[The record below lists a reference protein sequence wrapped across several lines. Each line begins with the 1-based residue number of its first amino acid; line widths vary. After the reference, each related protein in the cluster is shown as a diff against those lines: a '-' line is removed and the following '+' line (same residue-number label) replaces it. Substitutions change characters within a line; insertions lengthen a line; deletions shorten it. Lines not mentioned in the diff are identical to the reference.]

1 MATIKLSTTKNAN
14 ALLKYAEKRADVSNS
29 LDCDVDYVRN
39 QFKATREIW
48 GKNGGIQA
56 HHVIQS
62 FKPDEVTPHEA
73 NEIGLQL
80 AEKLAKGHEVAVY
93 THTDKNHI
101 HNHIVINAVNYEDGR
116 KFHAHGQEA
125 IDRFREASD
134 ELCKEHGLSI
144 VEECSAEVRYTLAEQ
159 SLLQKGESSWKDEI
173 RTAIDSSKEQA
184 MSFEDFQERLKDQG
198 VQATLRGKNI
208 TYEHLESNKKV
219 RGSKLGLA
227 YEKETIL
234 DGFERQVTRERETT
248 SSATTAER
256 GVTEVTGVISVIPR
270 DDFASQSDRGLS
282 LDVPERKHEQRDD
295 DRTRAK
301 SDQTDEPRRAEG
313 NGIDFDDI
321 AQQIRER
328 HRNTQEVYKRNF
340 GRDEDGHQS
349 TAQRNETESGVSEQR
364 VSNKQSGDQG
374 RTGENQQQP
383 WEQVRQLEREGE
395 VRPERNRK
403 KQQDYDIER

>member
-14 ALLKYAEKRADVSNS
+14 ALLKYAEKRAEVSNS

-48 GKNGGIQA
+48 GKSSGIQA

-62 FKPDEVTPHEA
+62 FKPDEVDPKQA

-80 AEKLAKGHEVAVY
+80 AEKMAKGHEVAVY
-93 THTDKNHI
+93 THTDKDHI

-125 IDRFREASD
+125 IDHVRKISD

-144 VEECSAEVRYTLAEQ
+144 VEERSAEVRYTLAEQ

-184 MSFEDFQERLKDQG
+184 TSFEDFQERLKDQG

-219 RGSKLGLA
+219 RGTKLGLA

-234 DGFERQVTRERETT
+234 HGFERQVARERETT
-248 SSATTAER
+248 SSAATAER
-256 GVTEVTGVISVIPR
+256 GVTAVIS
-270 DDFASQSDRGLS
+270 
-282 LDVPERKHEQRDD
+282 
-295 DRTRAK
+295 
-301 SDQTDEPRRAEG
+301 
-313 NGIDFDDI
+313 
-321 AQQIRER
+321 
-328 HRNTQEVYKRNF
+328 
-340 GRDEDGHQS
+340 
-349 TAQRNETESGVSEQR
+349 
-364 VSNKQSGDQG
+364 
-374 RTGENQQQP
+374 
-383 WEQVRQLEREGE
+383 
-395 VRPERNRK
+395 
-403 KQQDYDIER
+403 

>member
-14 ALLKYAEKRADVSNS
+14 ALLKYAEKRAEVSNS

-39 QFKATREIW
+39 QFKTTREIW
-48 GKNGGIQA
+48 GKSGGIQA

-62 FKPDEVTPHEA
+62 FKPYEVDPEKA
-73 NEIGLQL
+73 NKIGLQL
-80 AEKLAKGHEVAVY
+80 AEKLVQGHEVAVY
-93 THTDKNHI
+93 THTDKDHI

-125 IDRFREASD
+125 IDRFRDVSD

-144 VEECSAEVRYTLAEQ
+144 VEERSADVRYTLAEQ
-159 SLLQKGESSWKDEI
+159 SLLKKGESSWKDEI

-184 MSFEDFQERLKDQG
+184 TSFEEFQERLKDQG

-219 RGSKLGLA
+219 RGSKLGMA

-234 DGFERQVTRERETT
+234 DGFERQVTRERA
-248 SSATTAER
+248 ATGSAER
-256 GVTEVTGVISVIPR
+256 GVTTVTAVISG
-270 DDFASQSDRGLS
+270 DDSTSESDRGLS
-282 LDVPERKHEQRDD
+282 LNVPERKHEQRDD
-295 DRTRAK
+295 DRTRAQG
-301 SDQTDEPRRAEG
+301 DQTDEPRRTEG
-313 NGIDFDDI
+313 DGIDFDDV
-321 AQQIRER
+321 AEQIRER
-328 HRNTQEVYKRNF
+328 HRNTQAAYKQNF

-349 TAQRNETESGVSEQR
+349 PTQRHETESGFSEQR
-364 VSNKQSGDQG
+364 VPNKQSSNQG
-374 RTGENQQQP
+374 RTRENQQQP
-383 WEQVRQLEREGE
+383 GEQVRQLERDSEGGT
-395 VRPERNRK
+395 ERGRK

>member
-14 ALLKYAEKRADVSNS
+14 ALLKYAEKRAEVSNS

-62 FKPDEVTPHEA
+62 FKPDEVDPAKA

-80 AEKLAKGHEVAVY
+80 AKKMAKGHEVAVY
-93 THTDKNHI
+93 THIDKDHI

-116 KFHAHGQEA
+116 KFHAHGQDA
-125 IDRFREASD
+125 IDRFRDVSD

-144 VEECSAEVRYTLAEQ
+144 VEERSADVRYTLAEQ
-159 SLLQKGESSWKDEI
+159 SLLQKGETSWKDEI
-173 RTAIDSSKEQA
+173 RTAIDSSKKQA
-184 MSFEDFQERLKDQG
+184 TSFEDFQERLKDQG

-234 DGFERQVTRERETT
+234 DGFERQVTRERAAAD
-248 SSATTAER
+248 SAER
-256 GVTEVTGVISVIPR
+256 GVTTVTAVIPG
-270 DDFASQSDRGLS
+270 DDLASQSDRGLS
-282 LDVPERKHEQRDD
+282 LDVSERKHEQRDD
-295 DRTRAK
+295 DRTRAQGN
-301 SDQTDEPRRAEG
+301 QTDEPRRTEG

-328 HRNTQEVYKRNF
+328 HRNTQVAYKQNF
-340 GRDEDGHQS
+340 GRNEGGHSSATQGNG
-349 TAQRNETESGVSEQR
+349 NESSVSSKGI
-364 VSNKQSGDQG
+364 SNKQSSDQG
-374 RTGENQQQP
+374 RARENQQQP
-383 WEQVRQLEREGE
+383 GEQVRQLERDSEGGA
-395 VRPERNRK
+395 ERGRK

>member
-14 ALLKYAEKRADVSNS
+14 ALLKYAEKRAEVSNS

-48 GKNGGIQA
+48 GKSGGIQA

-62 FKPDEVTPHEA
+62 FKPDEVDPQQA

-80 AEKLAKGHEVAVY
+80 AEKLAKGHEMAVY
-93 THTDKNHI
+93 THTDKDHI

-116 KFHAHGQEA
+116 KFHAHGQDA
-125 IDRFREASD
+125 IDRFRDVSD
-134 ELCKEHGLSI
+134 QLCKEHGLSI
-144 VEECSAEVRYTLAEQ
+144 VEERSADVRYTLAEQ
-159 SLLQKGESSWKDEI
+159 SLLQKGETSWKDEI

-184 MSFEDFQERLKDQG
+184 TSFEDFQERLKDQG

-234 DGFERQVTRERETT
+234 DGFERQVTRER
-248 SSATTAER
+248 
-256 GVTEVTGVISVIPR
+256 GVTTVISG
-270 DDFASQSDRGLS
+270 DDLASQSDRGLS
-282 LDVPERKHEQRDD
+282 LDISERKHEQRDD
-295 DRTRAK
+295 DRTRAQG
-301 SDQTDEPRRAEG
+301 DQADEPRRTEG
-313 NGIDFDDI
+313 DGIDFDDV

-328 HRNTQEVYKRNF
+328 HRNTQAVYKKNF
-340 GRDEDGHQS
+340 GR
-349 TAQRNETESGVSEQR
+349 NESGHSDDTHGNGNESSVS
-364 VSNKQSGDQG
+364 SKGISSKQSSDQG
-374 RTGENQQQP
+374 RVREDQQQP
-383 WEQVRQLEREGE
+383 GEQVRQLERDSEGGTQ
-395 VRPERNRK
+395 RGRK

>member
-14 ALLKYAEKRADVSNS
+14 ALLKYAEKRAEVLNS
-29 LDCDVDYVRN
+29 FDCDVDYVRN

-48 GKNGGIQA
+48 GKSGGIQA

-62 FKPDEVTPHEA
+62 FKPDEVDPKKA

-80 AEKLAKGHEVAVY
+80 AKKMAKGHEVAVY
-93 THTDKNHI
+93 THTDKDHI

-134 ELCKEHGLSI
+134 GLCKEYGLSI
-144 VEECSAEVRYTLAEQ
+144 VEERSADVRYTLAEQ
-159 SLLQKGESSWKDEI
+159 SLLEKGESSWKDEI
-173 RTAIDSSKEQA
+173 RTAIDQAKEQTA
-184 MSFEDFQERLKDQG
+184 SFEEFQELLKEQG

-219 RGSKLGLA
+219 RGTKLGLA

-234 DGFERQVTRERETT
+234 HGFERQVTRERETA
-248 SSATTAER
+248 SSAER
-256 GVTEVTGVISVIPR
+256 GVTTVTAVISG
-270 DDFASQSDRGLS
+270 DDLTSQSNRGLS
-282 LDVPERKHEQRDD
+282 LDISERKHEQRDD
-295 DRTRAK
+295 DRTRAQG
-301 SDQTDEPRRAEG
+301 DQTDEPRRTEG
-313 NGIDFDDI
+313 NGIDFDDV

-328 HRNTQEVYKRNF
+328 HRHAQAVYKRNF

-349 TAQRNETESGVSEQR
+349 ITQRNETESGVSEQG
-364 VSNKQSGDQG
+364 VSNEQSSNQG
-374 RTGENQQQP
+374 RAREDQQQP
-383 WEQVRQLEREGE
+383 GEQVRQLERDSEGGTQ
-395 VRPERNRK
+395 RGRK
-403 KQQDYDIER
+403 KQQDYDLER

>member
-14 ALLKYAEKRADVSNS
+14 ALLKYAEKRAEVSNS

-48 GKNGGIQA
+48 GKSGGIQA

-62 FKPDEVTPHEA
+62 FKPDEVDPEKA

-93 THTDKNHI
+93 THTDKDHI

-125 IDRFREASD
+125 IDRFRDVSD

-144 VEECSAEVRYTLAEQ
+144 VEERSADVRYTLAEQ
-159 SLLQKGESSWKDEI
+159 SLLQKGESSWKDEV
-173 RTAIDSSKEQA
+173 RTAIDSSKEQT
-184 MSFEDFQERLKDQG
+184 MSFEEFQERLKDQG

-234 DGFERQVTRERETT
+234 DGFERQVTRERA
-248 SSATTAER
+248 ATGSAER
-256 GVTEVTGVISVIPR
+256 GITTVTAVIPG
-270 DDFASQSDRGLS
+270 DDSTSQSDRGLS
-282 LDVPERKHEQRDD
+282 LDVPERKHEQRND
-295 DRTRAK
+295 DRTRAQG
-301 SDQTDEPRRAEG
+301 DQTDEPRRTEG
-313 NGIDFDDI
+313 DGIDFDDV
-321 AQQIRER
+321 AEQIRER
-328 HRNTQEVYKRNF
+328 HRNTQAAYKQNF
-340 GRDEDGHQS
+340 GR
-349 TAQRNETESGVSEQR
+349 NEGSHSSATQGNGNESSVSSKGI
-364 VSNKQSGDQG
+364 SNKQSSDQG
-374 RTGENQQQP
+374 RARENQQQP
-383 WEQVRQLEREGE
+383 GEQVRQLERDSEGGT
-395 VRPERNRK
+395 ERGRK

>member
-14 ALLKYAEKRADVSNS
+14 ALLKYAEKRAEVSNS

-48 GKNGGIQA
+48 GKSSGIQA

-62 FKPDEVTPHEA
+62 FKPDEVDPHQA
-73 NEIGLQL
+73 NEMGIKL

-93 THTDKNHI
+93 THTDKDHI

-116 KFHAHGQEA
+116 KFHAHGQDA
-125 IDRFREASD
+125 IEHVRKISD

-144 VEECSAEVRYTLAEQ
+144 VEERSADVRYTLAEQ

-184 MSFEDFQERLKDQG
+184 TSFEEFQKVLKDQG

-234 DGFERQVTRERETT
+234 HGFERQVTRERTAAD
-248 SSATTAER
+248 SAER
-256 GVTEVTGVISVIPR
+256 GVTTVTAVIPG
-270 DDFASQSDRGLS
+270 DDSTSQSDRGLS
-282 LDVPERKHEQRDD
+282 LNFPERKHEQRDD
-295 DRTRAK
+295 DRTRAQG
-301 SDQTDEPRRAEG
+301 DQTDEPRRTEG
-313 NGIDFDDI
+313 NGIDFYDI
-321 AQQIRER
+321 AEQIRER
-328 HRNTQEVYKRNF
+328 HRNTQAAYKQNF
-340 GRDEDGHQS
+340 GRDEDGYQS
-349 TAQRNETESGVSEQR
+349 FTERNETESGVSEQR
-364 VSNKQSGDQG
+364 VSNKQSSDQE
-374 RTGENQQQP
+374 RTREDQQQP
-383 WEQVRQLEREGE
+383 GEQVRQLERDSEGRTQRGRE
-395 VRPERNRK
+395 

>member
-14 ALLKYAEKRADVSNS
+14 ALLKYAEKRAEVSNS

-48 GKNGGIQA
+48 GKSSGIQA

-62 FKPDEVTPHEA
+62 FKPDEVDPQQA

-80 AEKLAKGHEVAVY
+80 AEKMAKGHEVAVY

-125 IDRFREASD
+125 IDHVRKISD

-144 VEECSAEVRYTLAEQ
+144 VEERSADVRYTLAEQ
-159 SLLQKGESSWKDEI
+159 SLLEKGESSWKDEI

-184 MSFEDFQERLKDQG
+184 TSFEDFQERLKDQG

-219 RGSKLGLA
+219 RGTKLGLA

-234 DGFERQVTRERETT
+234 HGFERQVTRERETRN
-248 SSATTAER
+248 SATTVNR
-256 GVTEVTGVISVIPR
+256 GLEEDIRR
-270 DDFASQSDRGLS
+270 DDFASQSDGGLS
-282 LDVPERKHEQRDD
+282 LDVSERKHEQRDD
-295 DRTRAK
+295 DETRART
-301 SDQTDEPRRAEG
+301 DQTDEPRRTRG
-313 NGIDFDDI
+313 NEIDFADI
-321 AQQIRER
+321 DQQIRDR
-328 HRNTQEVYKRNF
+328 HLRAQAIYERNF
-340 GRDEDGHQS
+340 GRDEDGHQ
-349 TAQRNETESGVSEQR
+349 GIEQR
-364 VSNKQSGDQG
+364 D
-374 RTGENQQQP
+374 E
-383 WEQVRQLEREGE
+383 
-395 VRPERNRK
+395 K
-403 KQQDYDIER
+403 KIRSF

>member
-14 ALLKYAEKRADVSNS
+14 ALLKYAEKRAEVSNS

-62 FKPDEVTPHEA
+62 FKPDEVDPQKA

-80 AEKLAKGHEVAVY
+80 AEKLAKGYEVAVY
-93 THTDKNHI
+93 THTDKDHI

-125 IDRFREASD
+125 IDRFRDVSD

-144 VEECSAEVRYTLAEQ
+144 VEERSADVRYTLAEQ
-159 SLLQKGESSWKDEI
+159 SLLKKGESSWKDEI
-173 RTAIDSSKEQA
+173 RTAIDSSKEQTT
-184 MSFEDFQERLKDQG
+184 SFEEFQERLKDQG

-234 DGFERQVTRERETT
+234 DGFERQVTRERA
-248 SSATTAER
+248 ATGSAER
-256 GVTEVTGVISVIPR
+256 GVTTVTAVIPR
-270 DDFASQSDRGLS
+270 NDSTSESNRGLS

-295 DRTRAK
+295 DRKRAQG
-301 SDQTDEPRRAEG
+301 DQTDEPRRTEG
-313 NGIDFDDI
+313 DGIDFDDV

-328 HRNTQEVYKRNF
+328 HRHTQAVYKRNF
-340 GRDEDGHQS
+340 GRNEDGHQS

-364 VSNKQSGDQG
+364 VSSKQSSDQG
-374 RTGENQQQP
+374 RAREDQQQP
-383 WEQVRQLEREGE
+383 GEQVRQLERDSEGGT
-395 VRPERNRK
+395 ERGRK
-403 KQQDYDIER
+403 KQQDYDFER

>member
-14 ALLKYAEKRADVSNS
+14 ALLKYAEKRAEVSNS

-39 QFKATREIW
+39 QFRATREIW

-62 FKPDEVTPHEA
+62 FKPDEVDFQKA
-73 NEIGLQL
+73 NKIGLQL

-93 THTDKNHI
+93 THTDKDHI

-125 IDRFREASD
+125 IDRFREVSD
-134 ELCKEHGLSI
+134 ELCKEYGLSI
-144 VEECSAEVRYTLAEQ
+144 VEERSARVRYTLAEQ
-159 SLLQKGESSWKDEI
+159 SLLEKGESSWKDEI
-173 RTAIDSSKEQA
+173 RTAIDQAKEQTA
-184 MSFEDFQERLKDQG
+184 SFEEFQERLKEQG

-219 RGSKLGLA
+219 RGTKLGLA

-234 DGFERQVTRERETT
+234 HGFERQVTRERETAG
-248 SSATTAER
+248 SAER
-256 GVTEVTGVISVIPR
+256 GVTTVTAVIPR

-282 LDVPERKHEQRDD
+282 LDVSERKHEQRDD
-295 DRTRAK
+295 DRTGAQG
-301 SDQTDEPRRAEG
+301 DQTDEPRRTEG
-313 NGIDFDDI
+313 NGIDFDDV

-328 HRNTQEVYKRNF
+328 HRRTQEVYRRNF
-340 GRDEDGHQS
+340 GRDENGHQGI
-349 TAQRNETESGVSEQR
+349 AQRNEKESGVSEQR
-364 VSNKQSGDQG
+364 VPNKQSSDQG
-374 RTGENQQQP
+374 RTRENQQQP
-383 WEQVRQLEREGE
+383 GEQVRHVERESSS
-395 VRPERNRK
+395 RTQPNRK
-403 KQQDYDIER
+403 KQQGYDLER

>member
-14 ALLKYAEKRADVSNS
+14 ALLKYAEKRAEVSNS

-48 GKNGGIQA
+48 GKSGGIQA

-62 FKPDEVTPHEA
+62 FKPDEVDPEKA

-80 AEKLAKGHEVAVY
+80 AEKLAKGHEVAIY
-93 THTDKNHI
+93 THTDKDHI

-116 KFHAHGQEA
+116 KFHAHGQDA
-125 IDRFREASD
+125 IDRFRDVSD

-144 VEECSAEVRYTLAEQ
+144 VEERSADVRYTLAEQ

-184 MSFEDFQERLKDQG
+184 TSFEDLQERLKDQG

-234 DGFERQVTRERETT
+234 HGFERQVTRERA
-248 SSATTAER
+248 ATGPAER
-256 GVTEVTGVISVIPR
+256 GVTTVTAVIPG
-270 DDFASQSDRGLS
+270 DDSTSQSDRGLS
-282 LDVPERKHEQRDD
+282 LNVPERKHEQRDD
-295 DRTRAK
+295 DRTRAQG
-301 SDQTDEPRRAEG
+301 DQTDEPRRTEG

-321 AQQIRER
+321 AEQIRER
-328 HRNTQEVYKRNF
+328 HRNTQAAYKQNF
-340 GRDEDGHQS
+340 GRDEDSHQS
-349 TAQRNETESGVSEQR
+349 PTQRYETESGVSEQR
-364 VSNKQSGDQG
+364 VPSKQSSHQG
-374 RTGENQQQP
+374 RVRENQQQP
-383 WEQVRQLEREGE
+383 GEQVRQLERDSEGGTQ
-395 VRPERNRK
+395 RGRK

>member
-14 ALLKYAEKRADVSNS
+14 ALLKYAEKRAEVSNS
-29 LDCDVDYVRN
+29 IDCDVDYVRN

-62 FKPDEVTPHEA
+62 FKPEEVDSQKA

-80 AEKLAKGHEVAVY
+80 AEKLAQGHEVAVY
-93 THTDKNHI
+93 THTDKDHI

-116 KFHAHGQEA
+116 KFHAHGQDA
-125 IDRFREASD
+125 IDRFRDVSD
-134 ELCKEHGLSI
+134 QLCKEHGLSI
-144 VEECSAEVRYTLAEQ
+144 VEERSADVRYTLAEQ
-159 SLLQKGESSWKDEI
+159 SLLQKGETSWKDEI
-173 RTAIDSSKEQA
+173 RTAIDSSKKQA
-184 MSFEDFQERLKDQG
+184 TSFEDFQERLKDQG

-234 DGFERQVTRERETT
+234 DGFERQVTRERAAAD
-248 SSATTAER
+248 SAER
-256 GVTEVTGVISVIPR
+256 GVTTVTAVIPG
-270 DDFASQSDRGLS
+270 DDLASQSDRGLS
-282 LDVPERKHEQRDD
+282 LDVSERKHEQRDD
-295 DRTRAK
+295 DRTRAQGN
-301 SDQTDEPRRAEG
+301 QTDEPRRTEG

-328 HRNTQEVYKRNF
+328 HRNTQVAYKQNF
-340 GRDEDGHQS
+340 GRNEGGHSSATQGNG
-349 TAQRNETESGVSEQR
+349 NESSVSSKGI
-364 VSNKQSGDQG
+364 SNKQSSDQG
-374 RTGENQQQP
+374 RARENQQQP
-383 WEQVRQLEREGE
+383 GEQVRQLERDSEGGA
-395 VRPERNRK
+395 ERGRK

>member
-14 ALLKYAEKRADVSNS
+14 ALLKYAEKRSEVSNS
-29 LDCDVDYVRN
+29 LDCDVNYVRN

-62 FKPDEVTPHEA
+62 FKPDEVDPQKA

-93 THTDKNHI
+93 THTDKDHI
-101 HNHIVINAVNYEDGR
+101 HNHIVINAVNYGDGR

-125 IDRFREASD
+125 IDHVRKISD

-144 VEECSAEVRYTLAEQ
+144 VEERSADVRYTLAEQ
-159 SLLQKGESSWKDEI
+159 SLLQKGGSSWKDEI
-173 RTAIDSSKEQA
+173 RTVVDSSKEQA
-184 MSFEDFQERLKDQG
+184 TSFEDFQERLKDQG

-234 DGFERQVTRERETT
+234 HGFERQVTGERAATG
-248 SSATTAER
+248 SA
-256 GVTEVTGVISVIPR
+256 VIPR
-270 DDFASQSDRGLS
+270 DDLASQSNGGLS
-282 LDVPERKHEQRDD
+282 LDVSERKHEQRDD
-295 DRTRAK
+295 DRTRAQRN
-301 SDQTDEPRRAEG
+301 QTDEPRRTEG

-321 AQQIRER
+321 AEQIRER
-328 HRNTQEVYKRNF
+328 HRNTQAAYKQNF
-340 GRDEDGHQS
+340 GRDEDSHQS
-349 TAQRNETESGVSEQR
+349 FTERNETQSGVSEQR
-364 VSNKQSGDQG
+364 ALNKQSSDQE
-374 RTGENQQQP
+374 RTREDQQQP
-383 WEQVRQLEREGE
+383 GEQVRQLECYSEGGTK
-395 VRPERNRK
+395 RGRK
-403 KQQDYDIER
+403 KQQDHDIER

>member
-14 ALLKYAEKRADVSNS
+14 ALLKYAEKRAEVLNS

-62 FKPDEVTPHEA
+62 FKPDEVDPQKA

-80 AEKLAKGHEVAVY
+80 AEKLAQGHEVAVY
-93 THTDKNHI
+93 THTDKDHI

-116 KFHAHGQEA
+116 KFHAHGQDA
-125 IDRFREASD
+125 IDRFRDVSD

-144 VEECSAEVRYTLAEQ
+144 VEERSADVRYTLAEQ
-159 SLLQKGESSWKDEI
+159 SLLQKGESSWKDKI

-184 MSFEDFQERLKDQG
+184 TSFEDFQERLKDQG

-234 DGFERQVTRERETT
+234 DGFERQVTRERAETG
-248 SSATTAER
+248 SA
-256 GVTEVTGVISVIPR
+256 VISG
-270 DDFASQSDRGLS
+270 DDLASQSDRGLS
-282 LDVPERKHEQRDD
+282 LDVSERKHEQRDD
-295 DRTRAK
+295 DRTRAQG
-301 SDQTDEPRRAEG
+301 DQTDKPRRTEG
-313 NGIDFDDI
+313 NGIDFDDV

-328 HRNTQEVYKRNF
+328 HRHTQAVYKRNF
-340 GRDEDGHQS
+340 GRDEDGHQGL
-349 TAQRNETESGVSEQR
+349 TQRNETESGVSEQG
-364 VSNKQSGDQG
+364 VSSKQSSDQG
-374 RTGENQQQP
+374 RARENQQQP
-383 WEQVRQLEREGE
+383 GEQVRQLERDSEGGT
-395 VRPERNRK
+395 ERGRK

>member
-14 ALLKYAEKRADVSNS
+14 ALLKYAEKRAEVSNS

-62 FKPDEVTPHEA
+62 FKPDEVDPQQA

-101 HNHIVINAVNYEDGR
+101 HNHIVINAVNYEDGK
-116 KFHAHGQEA
+116 KFHAHGQDA

-144 VEECSAEVRYTLAEQ
+144 VEEQSAEVRYTLAEQ

-184 MSFEDFQERLKDQG
+184 TSFEDFQEHLKNQG

-234 DGFERQVTRERETT
+234 HGFERQVTREREAA
-248 SSATTAER
+248 SSAER
-256 GVTEVTGVISVIPR
+256 GVISVIPR

-313 NGIDFDDI
+313 NGIDFDVI

-328 HRNTQEVYKRNF
+328 HRNTQAVYKRNF

-349 TAQRNETESGVSEQR
+349 AAQRHETESGVSEQG
-364 VSNKQSGDQG
+364 VPSKQSSNQG
-374 RTGENQQQP
+374 RARENQQQP
-383 WEQVRQLEREGE
+383 GEQVRHVERESE
-395 VRPERNRK
+395 VRPQRDRK

>member
-14 ALLKYAEKRADVSNS
+14 ALLKYAEKRAEVSNS
-29 LDCDVDYVRN
+29 LDCDANYVRN

-48 GKNGGIQA
+48 GKSGGIQA

-62 FKPDEVTPHEA
+62 FKPDEVDPQKA

-80 AEKLAKGHEVAVY
+80 AQKMAKGHEVAVY
-93 THTDKNHI
+93 THTDKDHI

-125 IDRFREASD
+125 IDRFREVSD
-134 ELCKEHGLSI
+134 ELCKEYGLSI
-144 VEECSAEVRYTLAEQ
+144 VEERSADVRYTLAEQ
-159 SLLQKGESSWKDEI
+159 SLLEKGESSWKDEI
-173 RTAIDSSKEQA
+173 RMAIDSSKEHVT
-184 MSFEDFQERLKDQG
+184 SFEDFQERLKDQG

-219 RGSKLGLA
+219 RGTKLGLA

-234 DGFERQVTRERETT
+234 HGFERQITRETA
-248 SSATTAER
+248 SSAER
-256 GVTEVTGVISVIPR
+256 GVTAVIPG
-270 DDFASQSDRGLS
+270 DDIASQSDRGLS
-282 LDVPERKHEQRDD
+282 LDVPERKYEQRDD
-295 DRTRAK
+295 DRTRAQG
-301 SDQTDEPRRAEG
+301 DQTDEPRRTEG
-313 NGIDFDDI
+313 NGIDFDDV

-328 HRNTQEVYKRNF
+328 HRHTQAVYKRNF

-364 VSNKQSGDQG
+364 VSNKQSSDQE
-374 RTGENQQQP
+374 RAREDQQQP
-383 WEQVRQLEREGE
+383 GEQVRQLERDSEG
-395 VRPERNRK
+395 RTQRGRK
-403 KQQDYDIER
+403 KQQDYDLER

>member
-14 ALLKYAEKRADVSNS
+14 ALLKYAEKRAEVSNS

-48 GKNGGIQA
+48 GKSSGIQA

-62 FKPDEVTPHEA
+62 FKPDEVDPQQA

-80 AEKLAKGHEVAVY
+80 AEKMAKGHEVAVY

-125 IDRFREASD
+125 IDHVRKISD

-144 VEECSAEVRYTLAEQ
+144 VEERSADVRYTLAEQ
-159 SLLQKGESSWKDEI
+159 SLLEKGESSWKDEI

-184 MSFEDFQERLKDQG
+184 TSFEDFQERLKDQG

-219 RGSKLGLA
+219 RGTKLGLA

-234 DGFERQVTRERETT
+234 HGFERQVTRERETRN
-248 SSATTAER
+248 SATTVNR
-256 GVTEVTGVISVIPR
+256 GLEEDIRR
-270 DDFASQSDRGLS
+270 DDFASQSDGGLS
-282 LDVPERKHEQRDD
+282 LDVFERKHEQRDD
-295 DRTRAK
+295 DRTRAQG
-301 SDQTDEPRRAEG
+301 DQTNEPRRTEG

-321 AQQIRER
+321 AQQIRKR
-328 HRNTQEVYKRNF
+328 NRNTQAAYKQNF
-340 GRDEDGHQS
+340 GRDEDSHQS
-349 TAQRNETESGVSEQR
+349 PTQRHETESGVSKQR
-364 VSNKQSGDQG
+364 VPNKQSSDQE
-374 RTGENQQQP
+374 RTREDQQQSG
-383 WEQVRQLEREGE
+383 EQVRYVEREGE
-395 VRPERNRK
+395 VRTQRNRK
-403 KQQDYDIER
+403 KQQDYDFER

>member
-14 ALLKYAEKRADVSNS
+14 ALLKYAEKRAEVSNS
-29 LDCDVDYVRN
+29 LNCDVDYVRN

-62 FKPDEVTPHEA
+62 FKPDEVDPQQA

-93 THTDKNHI
+93 THTDKDHI

-125 IDRFREASD
+125 IDHVRKISD

-144 VEECSAEVRYTLAEQ
+144 VEERSADVRYTLAEQ
-159 SLLQKGESSWKDEI
+159 SLFQKGESSWKDEI
-173 RTAIDSSKEQA
+173 RTAVDSSKEQA
-184 MSFEDFQERLKDQG
+184 TSFEDFQERLKDQG

-219 RGSKLGLA
+219 RGTKLGLA

-234 DGFERQVTRERETT
+234 HGFERQVTRERETRN
-248 SSATTAER
+248 SATTVNR
-256 GVTEVTGVISVIPR
+256 GFEENIRR

-282 LDVPERKHEQRDD
+282 LDVPERKYEQRDD
-295 DRTRAK
+295 DATRART
-301 SDQTDEPRRAEG
+301 DQTDEPRRTSG
-313 NGIDFDDI
+313 NEIDFADI
-321 AQQIRER
+321 DQQIRDR
-328 HRNTQEVYKRNF
+328 HLRAQAIYERNF
-340 GRDEDGHQS
+340 GRDEDGHQGIE
-349 TAQRNETESGVSEQR
+349 QRDEKKSGVSEQR
-364 VSNKQSGDQG
+364 VPNKQSSDQR
-374 RTGENQQQP
+374 RTREDQQQSG
-383 WEQVRQLEREGE
+383 EQVRHVEREGE
-395 VRPERNRK
+395 IRTQRNRE

>member
-14 ALLKYAEKRADVSNS
+14 ALLKYAEKRAEVSNS

-48 GKNGGIQA
+48 GKSGDIQA

-62 FKPDEVTPHEA
+62 FKPDEVNPQQA

-80 AEKLAKGHEVAVY
+80 AEKMAKGYEVAVY
-93 THTDKNHI
+93 THTDKDHI

-125 IDRFREASD
+125 IDHVRKISD

-144 VEECSAEVRYTLAEQ
+144 VEERSADVRYTLAEQ
-159 SLLQKGESSWKDEI
+159 SLLQKGKSSWKDEI
-173 RTAIDSSKEQA
+173 RTAIDQAKEQTA
-184 MSFEDFQERLKDQG
+184 SFEEFQERLKEQG

-219 RGSKLGLA
+219 RGTKLGLA

-234 DGFERQVTRERETT
+234 HGFERQVTGEREAG
-248 SSATTAER
+248 SSAQRRVTA
-256 GVTEVTGVISVIPR
+256 VIPR
-270 DDFASQSDRGLS
+270 DDLASQSNRGLS
-282 LDVPERKHEQRDD
+282 LDVPEGKHEQRDD
-295 DRTRAK
+295 DRTRAQG
-301 SDQTDEPRRAEG
+301 DQTDEPRRTKG
-313 NGIDFDDI
+313 DGIDFDDV

-328 HRNTQEVYKRNF
+328 HRHTQAVYKRNF

-349 TAQRNETESGVSEQR
+349 TAQRNETEPGVSKQR
-364 VSNKQSGDQG
+364 VSNKQSSDQG
-374 RTGENQQQP
+374 RAREDQQQH
-383 WEQVRQLEREGE
+383 GE
-395 VRPERNRK
+395 
-403 KQQDYDIER
+403 

>member
-14 ALLKYAEKRADVSNS
+14 ALLKYAEKRAEVSNS

-48 GKNGGIQA
+48 GKSGGIQA

-62 FKPDEVTPHEA
+62 FKPDEVDPQKA

-80 AEKLAKGHEVAVY
+80 AEKLAQGHEVAVY
-93 THTDKNHI
+93 THTDKDHI

-116 KFHAHGQEA
+116 KFHAHGQDA

-134 ELCKEHGLSI
+134 ELCKEHGLSV
-144 VEECSAEVRYTLAEQ
+144 VEERSADVRYTLAEQ
-159 SLLQKGESSWKDEI
+159 SLLEKGESSWKDEI
-173 RTAIDSSKEQA
+173 RTAIDQAKEQTA
-184 MSFEDFQERLKDQG
+184 SFEEFQERLKEQG

-219 RGSKLGLA
+219 RGTKLGLA

-234 DGFERQVTRERETT
+234 HGFERQVTGEREAG
-248 SSATTAER
+248 SSAQRRVTA
-256 GVTEVTGVISVIPR
+256 VIPR
-270 DDFASQSDRGLS
+270 DDLASQSNRGLS
-282 LDVPERKHEQRDD
+282 LDVPEGKHEQRDD
-295 DRTRAK
+295 DRTRAQG
-301 SDQTDEPRRAEG
+301 DQTDEPRRTKG
-313 NGIDFDDI
+313 DGIDFDDV

-328 HRNTQEVYKRNF
+328 HRHTQAVYKRNF

-349 TAQRNETESGVSEQR
+349 TAQRNETEPGVSKQR
-364 VSNKQSGDQG
+364 VSNKQSSDQG
-374 RTGENQQQP
+374 RAREDQQQP
-383 WEQVRQLEREGE
+383 GEQVRQLERDSEGGTQ
-395 VRPERNRK
+395 RGRK

>member
-14 ALLKYAEKRADVSNS
+14 ALLKYAEKRAGVSNS

-62 FKPDEVTPHEA
+62 FKPDEVTPHQA

-93 THTDKNHI
+93 THTDKDHI

-125 IDRFREASD
+125 IDYFREASD

-144 VEECSAEVRYTLAEQ
+144 VEERSADVRYTLAEQ
-159 SLLQKGESSWKDEI
+159 SLLEKGESSWKDEI
-173 RTAIDSSKEQA
+173 RTAIDQAKEQTA
-184 MSFEDFQERLKDQG
+184 SFEEFQERLKEQG

-219 RGSKLGLA
+219 RGTKLGLA

-234 DGFERQVTRERETT
+234 HGFERQVTRERETT
-248 SSATTAER
+248 SSADTVER
-256 GVTEVTGVISVIPR
+256 GHARIISVIPR

-282 LDVPERKHEQRDD
+282 LDVSERKHEQRDD
-295 DRTRAK
+295 DAARART
-301 SDQTDEPRRAEG
+301 DQADEPRRTEG
-313 NGIDFDDI
+313 NEINFDDI
-321 AQQIRER
+321 DQQIRER

-349 TAQRNETESGVSEQR
+349 FTKRHEKESGVSEQR
-364 VSNKQSGDQG
+364 VPNKQSSDQG
-374 RTGENQQQP
+374 RAREDQQQP
-383 WEQVRQLEREGE
+383 GKQIRHVERESE
-395 VRPERNRK
+395 VRTQRDRK

>member
-14 ALLKYAEKRADVSNS
+14 ALLKYAEKRAEVSNS

-48 GKNGGIQA
+48 GKSGGIQA

-62 FKPDEVTPHEA
+62 FKPDEVDPQQA
-73 NEIGLQL
+73 NKIGLQL
-80 AEKLAKGHEVAVY
+80 AEKLAQGHEVAVY
-93 THTDKNHI
+93 THTDKDHI

-116 KFHAHGQEA
+116 KFHAHGQDA
-125 IDRFREASD
+125 IDRFRDVSD

-144 VEECSAEVRYTLAEQ
+144 VEERSADVRYTLAEQ

-184 MSFEDFQERLKDQG
+184 TSFEEFQERLKDQG

-234 DGFERQVTRERETT
+234 HGFERQVTRERA
-248 SSATTAER
+248 ATGSAER
-256 GVTEVTGVISVIPR
+256 GVTTVTAVIPG
-270 DDFASQSDRGLS
+270 DDSTSQSDRGLS
-282 LDVPERKHEQRDD
+282 LDVPERKHEQRND
-295 DRTRAK
+295 DRTRAQG
-301 SDQTDEPRRAEG
+301 DQTDEPRRTEG
-313 NGIDFDDI
+313 DGIDFDDV
-321 AQQIRER
+321 AEQIRER
-328 HRNTQEVYKRNF
+328 HRNTQAAYKQNF
-340 GRDEDGHQS
+340 GR
-349 TAQRNETESGVSEQR
+349 NEGSHSSATQGNGNESSVSSKGI
-364 VSNKQSGDQG
+364 SNKQSSDQG
-374 RTGENQQQP
+374 RARENQQQP
-383 WEQVRQLEREGE
+383 GEQVRQLERDSEGGT
-395 VRPERNRK
+395 ERGRK

>member
-14 ALLKYAEKRADVSNS
+14 ALLKYTEKRVEVSNS

-48 GKNGGIQA
+48 GKSGGIQA

-62 FKPDEVTPHEA
+62 FKPDEVDPQKA

-93 THTDKNHI
+93 THTDKDHI

-125 IDRFREASD
+125 IDRFREVSD

-144 VEECSAEVRYTLAEQ
+144 VEERSADVRYTLAEQ

-184 MSFEDFQERLKDQG
+184 TSFEEFQERLKDKG

-234 DGFERQVTRERETT
+234 DGFERQVTRERAAAD
-248 SSATTAER
+248 SAER
-256 GVTEVTGVISVIPR
+256 GVTTVTAVIPG
-270 DDFASQSDRGLS
+270 DDSTSQSDRGLS
-282 LDVPERKHEQRDD
+282 LNVPERKHEQRDD
-295 DRTRAK
+295 DRTRAQG
-301 SDQTDEPRRAEG
+301 DQTDEPRRTEG
-313 NGIDFDDI
+313 DGIDFDDV
-321 AQQIRER
+321 AEQIRER
-328 HRNTQEVYKRNF
+328 HRNTQAAYKQNF

-349 TAQRNETESGVSEQR
+349 PTQRHERESGFSEQR
-364 VSNKQSGDQG
+364 VPNKQSSNQG
-374 RTGENQQQP
+374 RTRENQQQP
-383 WEQVRQLEREGE
+383 GEQVRQLERDSEGGTQ
-395 VRPERNRK
+395 RGRK

>member
-14 ALLKYAEKRADVSNS
+14 ALLKYAEKRAEVSNS

-62 FKPDEVTPHEA
+62 FKPDEVDPEKA
-73 NEIGLQL
+73 NKIGLQL
-80 AEKLAKGHEVAVY
+80 AEKLAQGHEVAVY
-93 THTDKNHI
+93 THTDKDHI

-116 KFHAHGQEA
+116 KFHAHGQDA
-125 IDRFREASD
+125 IDRFRDVSD

-144 VEECSAEVRYTLAEQ
+144 VEERSADVRYTLAEQ
-159 SLLQKGESSWKDEI
+159 SLLQKGEISWKDEI

-184 MSFEDFQERLKDQG
+184 TSFEEFQERLKDQG

-208 TYEHLESNKKV
+208 TYEHLESNRKV
-219 RGSKLGLA
+219 RGSKLGLV

-234 DGFERQVTRERETT
+234 DGFERQVTREREAAGSGERRVTT
-248 SSATTAER
+248 
-256 GVTEVTGVISVIPR
+256 VIPG
-270 DDFASQSDRGLS
+270 DDLASQSNGGLP
-282 LDVPERKHEQRDD
+282 LDVSERKHEQRDD
-295 DRTRAK
+295 DRTRAQGN
-301 SDQTDEPRRAEG
+301 QTDEPRRTEG

-328 HRNTQEVYKRNF
+328 HRNTQAVYKKNF
-340 GRDEDGHQS
+340 GR
-349 TAQRNETESGVSEQR
+349 NESGHSDDTHGNGNESSVS
-364 VSNKQSGDQG
+364 SKGISSKQSSDQG
-374 RTGENQQQP
+374 RVREDQQQP
-383 WEQVRQLEREGE
+383 GEQVRQLERDSEGGTQ
-395 VRPERNRK
+395 RGRK

>member
-14 ALLKYAEKRADVSNS
+14 ALLKYAEKRAEVSNS

-62 FKPDEVTPHEA
+62 FKPDEVDPQQA

-93 THTDKNHI
+93 THTDKDHI
-101 HNHIVINAVNYEDGR
+101 HNHIVINAVNYEDGK
-116 KFHAHGQEA
+116 KFHAHGQDA

-144 VEECSAEVRYTLAEQ
+144 VEEQSAEVRYTLAEQ

-184 MSFEDFQERLKDQG
+184 TSFEDFQEHLKNQG

-234 DGFERQVTRERETT
+234 HGFERQVTREREAA
-248 SSATTAER
+248 SSAER
-256 GVTEVTGVISVIPR
+256 GVISVIPR

-313 NGIDFDDI
+313 NGIDFDVI

-328 HRNTQEVYKRNF
+328 HRNTQAVYKRNF

-349 TAQRNETESGVSEQR
+349 AAQRHETESGVSEQG
-364 VSNKQSGDQG
+364 VPSKQSSNQG
-374 RTGENQQQP
+374 RARENQQQP
-383 WEQVRQLEREGE
+383 GEQVRHVERESE
-395 VRPERNRK
+395 VRPQRDRK

>member
-14 ALLKYAEKRADVSNS
+14 ALLKYAEKRAEVSNS

-48 GKNGGIQA
+48 GKNGSIQA

-62 FKPDEVTPHEA
+62 FKPDEVDPQKA

-80 AEKLAKGHEVAVY
+80 AEKLAQGHEVAVY
-93 THTDKNHI
+93 THTDKDHI

-134 ELCKEHGLSI
+134 ELCKENGLSI
-144 VEECSAEVRYTLAEQ
+144 VEERSADVRYTLAEQ
-159 SLLQKGESSWKDEI
+159 SLVQKGEFSWKDEI

-184 MSFEDFQERLKDQG
+184 ASFEDFQERLKDQG

-219 RGSKLGLA
+219 RGTKLGLA

-234 DGFERQVTRERETT
+234 YGFERQVTRERETRN
-248 SSATTAER
+248 SATTVNR
-256 GVTEVTGVISVIPR
+256 GLEENIRR
-270 DDFASQSDRGLS
+270 DDFTSQSDRGLS
-282 LDVPERKHEQRDD
+282 LDVSERKYEQRDD
-295 DRTRAK
+295 DATRART
-301 SDQTDEPRRAEG
+301 DQTDEPRRTEG
-313 NGIDFDDI
+313 HEINFSDID
-321 AQQIRER
+321 QQIRDR
-328 HRNTQEVYKRNF
+328 RLRTQEIYKRNF
-340 GRDEDGHQS
+340 GRDEDGHQGI
-349 TAQRNETESGVSEQR
+349 AQRYEKESGVSEQR
-364 VSNKQSGDQG
+364 VPDKSSSNQG
-374 RTGENQQQP
+374 RTREDQQQP
-383 WEQVRQLEREGE
+383 GEQVRHVKREGE
-395 VRPERNRK
+395 IRTQRNRE

>member
-14 ALLKYAEKRADVSNS
+14 ALLKYAEKRAEVSNS

-62 FKPDEVTPHEA
+62 FKPDEVDPEKA
-73 NEIGLQL
+73 NKIGLQL
-80 AEKLAKGHEVAVY
+80 AEKLAQGHEVAVY
-93 THTDKNHI
+93 THTDKDHI

-116 KFHAHGQEA
+116 KFHAHGQDA
-125 IDRFREASD
+125 IDRFRDVSD

-144 VEECSAEVRYTLAEQ
+144 VEERSADVRYTLAEQ
-159 SLLQKGESSWKDEI
+159 SLLQKGEISWKDEI

-184 MSFEDFQERLKDQG
+184 TSFEEFQERLKDQG

-208 TYEHLESNKKV
+208 TYEHLESNRKV
-219 RGSKLGLA
+219 RGSKLGLV

-234 DGFERQVTRERETT
+234 DGFERQVTREREAAGSGERRVTT
-248 SSATTAER
+248 
-256 GVTEVTGVISVIPR
+256 VIPG
-270 DDFASQSDRGLS
+270 DDLASQSNGGLP
-282 LDVPERKHEQRDD
+282 LDVSERKHEQRDD
-295 DRTRAK
+295 DRTRAQGN
-301 SDQTDEPRRAEG
+301 QTDEPRRTEG

-328 HRNTQEVYKRNF
+328 HRNTQAVYKKNF
-340 GRDEDGHQS
+340 GR
-349 TAQRNETESGVSEQR
+349 NESGHSDDTHGNGNESSVSSKGI
-364 VSNKQSGDQG
+364 SNKQSSDQG
-374 RTGENQQQP
+374 RVREDQQQP
-383 WEQVRQLEREGE
+383 GEQVRQLERDSEGGTQ
-395 VRPERNRK
+395 RGRK

>member
-14 ALLKYAEKRADVSNS
+14 ALLKYAEKRAELSNS

-48 GKNGGIQA
+48 GKSGGIQA

-62 FKPDEVTPHEA
+62 FKPDEVNPHKA
-73 NEIGLQL
+73 NEIGLKL

-93 THTDKNHI
+93 THTDKDHI

-116 KFHAHGQEA
+116 KFHAHGQDA
-125 IDRFREASD
+125 IDRFRDVSD
-134 ELCKEHGLSI
+134 ELCKEHSLSI
-144 VEECSAEVRYTLAEQ
+144 VEERSADVRYTLAEQ

-184 MSFEDFQERLKDQG
+184 TSFEEFQERLKDQG

-234 DGFERQVTRERETT
+234 DGFERQVTRERETAG
-248 SSATTAER
+248 SAER
-256 GVTEVTGVISVIPR
+256 GVTTVTAVIPR

-282 LDVPERKHEQRDD
+282 LDVSERKHEQRDD
-295 DRTRAK
+295 DRTRAQG
-301 SDQTDEPRRAEG
+301 DQTDEPRRTEG
-313 NGIDFDDI
+313 DGIDFDDV
-321 AQQIRER
+321 AEQIRER
-328 HRNTQEVYKRNF
+328 HRNTQVVYKQNF

-349 TAQRNETESGVSEQR
+349 PTQRHETESGVSEQR
-364 VSNKQSGDQG
+364 VPNKQSSNQG
-374 RTGENQQQP
+374 RTRENQQQP
-383 WEQVRQLEREGE
+383 GEQVRQLERDSEG
-395 VRPERNRK
+395 RTQRGRK

>member
-14 ALLKYAEKRADVSNS
+14 ALLKYAEKRAEVSNS

-62 FKPDEVTPHEA
+62 FKPDEVDPQQA

-80 AEKLAKGHEVAVY
+80 AEKMAKGHEVAVY
-93 THTDKNHI
+93 THTDKDHI

-125 IDRFREASD
+125 IDHFREVSD
-134 ELCKEHGLSI
+134 QLCKEHGLSI
-144 VEECSAEVRYTLAEQ
+144 VEERSANVRYTLAEQ
-159 SLLQKGESSWKDEI
+159 SLLEKGESSWKDEI

-184 MSFEDFQERLKDQG
+184 TSFEEFQERLKDQG
-198 VQATLRGKNI
+198 VQAMLRGKNI

-219 RGSKLGLA
+219 RGTKLGLA

-234 DGFERQVTRERETT
+234 HGFERQVTRERETA
-248 SSATTAER
+248 SSAER
-256 GVTEVTGVISVIPR
+256 GVTTVTAVISG
-270 DDFASQSDRGLS
+270 DDLTSQSNRGLS

-295 DRTRAK
+295 DRTRAQG
-301 SDQTDEPRRAEG
+301 DQTDEPRRTEG
-313 NGIDFDDI
+313 NGIDFDDV

-328 HRNTQEVYKRNF
+328 HRHTQAVYKRNF

-349 TAQRNETESGVSEQR
+349 IAQRNETESGIFEQR
-364 VSNKQSGDQG
+364 VSNKQSSNQG
-374 RTGENQQQP
+374 RAREDQQQP
-383 WEQVRQLEREGE
+383 GEQVRQLERDSEGGTQ
-395 VRPERNRK
+395 RGRK

>member
-14 ALLKYAEKRADVSNS
+14 ALLKYAEKRAEVSNS

-48 GKNGGIQA
+48 GKSGGIQA

-62 FKPDEVTPHEA
+62 FKPDEVDPQKA

-80 AEKLAKGHEVAVY
+80 AEKLSKGHEVAVY
-93 THTDKNHI
+93 THTDKDHI

-116 KFHAHGQEA
+116 KFHAHGQET

-134 ELCKEHGLSI
+134 ELCKENGLSI
-144 VEECSAEVRYTLAEQ
+144 VEERSADVRYTLAEQ
-159 SLLQKGESSWKDEI
+159 SLLEKGESSWKDEI
-173 RTAIDSSKEQA
+173 RTAIDQAKEQTA
-184 MSFEDFQERLKDQG
+184 SFEEFQEHLKEQG

-219 RGSKLGLA
+219 RGTKLGLA

-234 DGFERQVTRERETT
+234 HGFERQVTRERETRN
-248 SSATTAER
+248 SATTVNQGLEENIR
-256 GVTEVTGVISVIPR
+256 R

-282 LDVPERKHEQRDD
+282 LDVSERKHEQRDD
-295 DRTRAK
+295 DAARART
-301 SDQTDEPRRAEG
+301 DQTDEPRRTSG
-313 NGIDFDDI
+313 NKIDFANID
-321 AQQIRER
+321 QQIRDR
-328 HRNTQEVYKRNF
+328 HLRAQEIYERNF
-340 GRDEDGHQS
+340 GRDEDGHQGI
-349 TAQRNETESGVSEQR
+349 AQRDEKESGVSEQR
-364 VSNKQSGDQG
+364 VPNKQSSDQG
-374 RTGENQQQP
+374 RTREDQQQP
-383 WEQVRQLEREGE
+383 GEQVRHVEREGE
-395 VRPERNRK
+395 IRTQRNRE

>member
-14 ALLKYAEKRADVSNS
+14 ALLKYAEKRAEVSNS

-48 GKNGGIQA
+48 GKSGGIQA

-62 FKPDEVTPHEA
+62 FKPDEVDPQQA

-93 THTDKNHI
+93 THTDKDHI

-125 IDRFREASD
+125 IDHVRKISD

-144 VEECSAEVRYTLAEQ
+144 VEERSADVRYTLAEQ

-173 RTAIDSSKEQA
+173 RTAVDSSKEQA
-184 MSFEDFQERLKDQG
+184 TSFEDFQECLKDQG

-219 RGSKLGLA
+219 RGTKLGWA

-234 DGFERQVTRERETT
+234 HGFERQVTRERETT
-248 SSATTAER
+248 SSTTTVNR
-256 GVTEVTGVISVIPR
+256 GLEEDIRR
-270 DDFASQSDRGLS
+270 DDFASQGDGGLS
-282 LDVPERKHEQRDD
+282 LDVSERKHEQRDD
-295 DRTRAK
+295 DAARART
-301 SDQTDEPRRAEG
+301 DQTDEPRRTSG
-313 NGIDFDDI
+313 NEIDFADI
-321 AQQIRER
+321 DQQIRDR
-328 HRNTQEVYKRNF
+328 HLRAQAIYERNF
-340 GRDEDGHQS
+340 GRDEDGHQGI
-349 TAQRNETESGVSEQR
+349 AQRDEKESGVSEQR
-364 VSNKQSGDQG
+364 VSNKQSSDQR
-374 RTGENQQQP
+374 RTREDQQQP
-383 WEQVRQLEREGE
+383 GEQVRHVERESE
-395 VRPERNRK
+395 VRTQRNRK
-403 KQQDYDIER
+403 KQQDYDFER

>member
-14 ALLKYAEKRADVSNS
+14 ALLKYAEKRAEVSNS

-48 GKNGGIQA
+48 GKSSGIQA

-62 FKPDEVTPHEA
+62 FKPDEVDPRQA

-93 THTDKNHI
+93 THTDKDHI

-125 IDRFREASD
+125 IDRFREISD
-134 ELCKEHGLSI
+134 ELCKEHSLSI
-144 VEECSAEVRYTLAEQ
+144 VEERSADIRYTLAEQ
-159 SLLQKGESSWKDEI
+159 SLLEKGESSWKDEV
-173 RTAIDSSKEQA
+173 RTAIDQAKEQTD
-184 MSFEDFQERLKDQG
+184 SFEEFQERLKEQG
-198 VQATLRGKNI
+198 VQANLRGKNI

-219 RGSKLGLA
+219 RGTKLGLA

-234 DGFERQVTRERETT
+234 HGFEGQVTRERET
-248 SSATTAER
+248 A
-256 GVTEVTGVISVIPR
+256 VIPG
-270 DDFASQSDRGLS
+270 DDLTSQSNRGLS

-295 DRTRAK
+295 DRTRAQG
-301 SDQTDEPRRAEG
+301 DQTDEPRRTEG
-313 NGIDFDDI
+313 NEIDFDDV

-328 HRNTQEVYKRNF
+328 HRHTQAVYKRNF

-364 VSNKQSGDQG
+364 VSNKQSSDQG
-374 RTGENQQQP
+374 RAREDQQQP
-383 WEQVRQLEREGE
+383 GEQVRQLERNSEGGTQ
-395 VRPERNRK
+395 RGRK
-403 KQQDYDIER
+403 KQQDYDLER